1 MPMDG
6 VMLGYVVRELHDT
19 LMDGRVDR
27 VIQPERDEIH
37 LLIRA
42 KGQNHRLVLSASANA
57 ARIHLSA
64 HSKTGPMEPPM
75 FCMLLRK
82 YLTSGRVQGVRRI
95 AGDRI
100 AEIDIQA
107 LSELGDPV
115 TRTLVIEIMGR
126 HSNIILRSGTGTII
140 DAARH
145 IGEDISRVRQV
156 LPGLPYAYPPSQGK
170 LNPETAAQADIAQ
183 RLTETGGKLDKA
195 VGAIL
200 AGFSPQAAR
209 EACARMGYDGASL
222 VQELD
227 VGEVSA
233 RLHDYLAAMPDM
245 GPCVTLH
252 SEGGSPTDVY
262 PFYPLHLEPQHYTEH
277 PQGPSAALDAFFY
290 ERDRRE
296 RMNQRASSLAHTL
309 KNHIERCEKKI
320 AIQSEALEGAAR
332 MEEYRQKGELIQANL
347 YRLKKGEPVARVENF
362 YDENYAPVDIPMD
375 VSLSPAQNAQR
386 YFKLYQKARGARTL
400 AAEQKAKAE
409 QELEYLEQME
419 DDLRKCADAAG
430 LAELRAMLEKSGHVR
445 AVASRVKQRREAP
458 SQPMKFLSSD
468 GIEIEVGKNALQNE
482 RLTMGAKGDETWLH
496 AQKMPGSHVIVH
508 TTDAVPEKT
517 LEEAAMLAAYYSKG
531 VRSSLVP
538 IDVTLRR
545 YIKKPGGTPAG
556 FVIYTHQKT
565 LYITPDEAAVRRIR
579 CVRE

>member
-6 VMLGYVVRELHDT
+6 VMLGFVARELDRK
-19 LMDGRVDR
+19 LKDGRVDR

-42 KGQNHRLVLSASANA
+42 QGVNHRLVLSASANA
-57 ARIHLSA
+57 ARVHLSEHA
-64 HSKTGPMEPPM
+64 KTGPMEPPM

-82 YLTSGRVQGVRRI
+82 YLASGRVQAVRRV

-100 AEIDIQA
+100 LEIEIQA
-107 LSELGDPV
+107 LSEMGDPV
-115 TRTLVIEIMGR
+115 TRTLIVEIMGR
-126 HSNIILRSGTGTII
+126 HSNIILRSADGRIL

-170 LNPETAAQADIAQ
+170 LNPETATSQEIAL
-183 RLTETGGKLDKA
+183 RLAEAGGKLDKA
-195 VGAIL
+195 IGACI
-200 AGFSPQAAR
+200 AGFSPQASR
-209 EACARMGYDGASL
+209 EACARIGLDASAL
-222 VQELD
+222 VRELD
-227 VGEVSA
+227 VERVA
-233 RLHDYLAAMPDM
+233 AQLHAYLETMPQM
-245 GPCVTLH
+245 GPCVITLA
-252 SEGGSPTDVY
+252 EDGSPSDVY
-262 PFYPLHLEPQHYTEH
+262 PFAQLHLPLAKTE
-277 PQGPSAALDAFFY
+277 QFDGPSDALDAYFY
-290 ERDRRE
+290 ERDRRD

-320 AIQSEALEGAAR
+320 AIQNEALESAAR

-362 YDENYAPVDIPMD
+362 YSEACEPVDIPMD

-409 QELEYLEQME
+409 QELAYLEQME
-419 DDLRKCADAAG
+419 DDLRKCTDAAG
-430 LAELRAMLEKSGHVR
+430 LAELRSMLESSGHVR
-445 AVASRVKQRREAP
+445 RAVSRVKPRKEAP
-458 SQPMKFLSSD
+458 SQPMKFLSCD

-482 RLTMGAKGDETWLH
+482 RLTMGAKGDELWLH
-496 AQKMPGSHVIVH
+496 AQKMPGSHVLVH
-508 TTDAVPEKT
+508 AGDVPETT

-531 VRSSLVP
+531 MRSAQVP
-538 IDVTLRR
+538 IDATLRR

-556 FVIYTHQKT
+556 FVIYTHQRT
-565 LYITPDEAAVRRIR
+565 LYVTPDEAAVKKIR
-579 CVRE
+579 CIRE

>member
-6 VMLGYVVRELHDT
+6 VMLGFVARELDQK
-19 LMDGRVDR
+19 LRDGRVDR

-42 KGQNHRLVLSASANA
+42 QGANHRLVLSASANA
-57 ARIHLSA
+57 ARVHLSEHA
-64 HSKTGPMEPPM
+64 KTGPMEPPM

-82 YLTSGRVQGVRRI
+82 YLASGRVQAVRRV

-100 AEIDIQA
+100 LEIEIQA
-107 LSELGDPV
+107 LSEMGDPV
-115 TRTLVIEIMGR
+115 TRTLVVEIMGR
-126 HSNIILRSGTGTII
+126 HSNIILRGADGRIL

-156 LPGLPYAYPPSQGK
+156 LPGLPYAYPPTQGK
-170 LNPETAAQADIAQ
+170 LNPETATAQEIEQ
-183 RLTETGGKLDKA
+183 RLSEAGGKLDKA
-195 VGAIL
+195 IGACI
-200 AGFSPQAAR
+200 AGFSPQASR
-209 EACARMGYDGASL
+209 EACARIGLDASAL

-227 VGEVSA
+227 VERTA
-233 RLHDYLAAMPDM
+233 AQLHAYLEAMPQM
-245 GPCVTLH
+245 GPCVISLA
-252 SEGGSPTDVY
+252 EDGSPADVY
-262 PFYPLHLEPQHYTEH
+262 PFAQLHLPLAKTA
-277 PQGPSAALDAFFY
+277 PFNSPSAALDAYFY
-290 ERDRRE
+290 ERDRRD

-320 AIQSEALEGAAR
+320 ALQNEALEGAAR

-362 YDENYAPVDIPMD
+362 YSEACEPVDIPMD

-400 AAEQKAKAE
+400 AAEQKAKTE
-409 QELEYLEQME
+409 QELAYLEQME
-419 DDLRKCADAAG
+419 DDLRKCTDAAG
-430 LAELRAMLEKSGHVR
+430 LAELRSMLESSGHVR
-445 AVASRVKQRREAP
+445 RAVSRVKPRKEVP
-458 SQPMKFLSSD
+458 SQPMKFVSSD

-482 RLTMGAKGDETWLH
+482 RLTMGARGDELWLH
-496 AQKMPGSHVIVH
+496 AQKMPGSHVLVH
-508 TTDAVPEKT
+508 AADVPETT

-531 VRSSLVP
+531 VRSAQVP
-538 IDVTLRR
+538 IDATLRR

-556 FVIYTHQKT
+556 FVIYTHQRT
-565 LYITPDEAAVRRIR
+565 LYITPDESAVKKIK

>member
-6 VMLGYVVRELHDT
+6 VMLGFVARELDQK
-19 LMDGRVDR
+19 LRDGRVDR

-42 KGQNHRLVLSASANA
+42 QGANHRLVLSASANA
-57 ARIHLSA
+57 ARVHLSQHA
-64 HSKTGPMEPPM
+64 KTGPMEPPM

-82 YLTSGRVQGVRRI
+82 HLASGRVQAVRRV

-100 AEIDIQA
+100 LEIEIQA
-107 LSELGDPV
+107 LSEMGDPV
-115 TRTLVIEIMGR
+115 TRTLVVEIMGR
-126 HSNIILRSGTGTII
+126 HSNIILRGADGRIL

-156 LPGLPYAYPPSQGK
+156 LPGLPYAYPPTQGK
-170 LNPETAAQADIAQ
+170 LNPETATAQEIEQ
-183 RLTETGGKLDKA
+183 RLSEAGGKLDKA
-195 VGAIL
+195 IGASI

-209 EACARMGYDGASL
+209 EACARIGLDASAL

-227 VGEVSA
+227 VERTA
-233 RLHDYLAAMPDM
+233 AQLHAYLEAMPQM
-245 GPCVTLH
+245 GPCVITLA
-252 SEGGSPTDVY
+252 EDGSPADVY
-262 PFYPLHLEPQHYTEH
+262 PFAQLHLPLAKTAPYDS
-277 PQGPSAALDAFFY
+277 PSAALDAYFY
-290 ERDRRE
+290 ERDRRD

-320 AIQSEALEGAAR
+320 ALQNEALEGAAR

-362 YDENYAPVDIPMD
+362 YSEACEPVDIPMD

-400 AAEQKAKAE
+400 AAEQKAKTE
-409 QELEYLEQME
+409 QELAYLEQME
-419 DDLRKCADAAG
+419 DDLRKCTDAAG
-430 LAELRAMLEKSGHVR
+430 LAELRSMLESSGHVR
-445 AVASRVKQRREAP
+445 RAVSRVKPRKEAP
-458 SQPMKFLSSD
+458 SQPMKFLSCD

-482 RLTMGAKGDETWLH
+482 RLTMGARGDELWLH
-496 AQKMPGSHVIVH
+496 AQKMPGSHVLVH
-508 TTDAVPEKT
+508 AADVPETT

-531 VRSSLVP
+531 VRSAQVP
-538 IDVTLRR
+538 IDATLRR

-556 FVIYTHQKT
+556 FVIYTHQRT
-565 LYITPDEAAVRRIR
+565 LYVTPDEAAVKKIR
-579 CVRE
+579 CIRE

>member
-6 VMLGYVVRELHDT
+6 VMLGFVARELDAK
-19 LMDGRVDR
+19 LRDGRVDR

-37 LLIRA
+37 LIIRA
-42 KGQNHRLVLSASANA
+42 QGANHRLVLSASANA
-57 ARIHLSA
+57 ARVHLSEHA
-64 HSKTGPMEPPM
+64 KTGPMEPPM

-82 YLTSGRVQGVRRI
+82 YLGSGRVLAVRQI

-100 AEIDIQA
+100 LEIDISA
-107 LSELGDPV
+107 LSELGDPI

-126 HSNIILRSGTGTII
+126 HSNIILRTADGRII

-156 LPGLPYAYPPSQGK
+156 MPGLPYSYPPSQGK
-170 LNPETAAQADIAQ
+170 LNPETASAKEIAQ
-183 RLTETGGKLDKA
+183 RLEETGGKLDKA
-195 VGAIL
+195 VGSCI

-209 EACARMGYDGASL
+209 EACARIG
-222 VQELD
+222 LD
-227 VGEVSA
+227 TSALISEIDINSAAQALHRYLGE
-233 RLHDYLAAMPDM
+233 MPAM
-245 GPCVTLH
+245 GPCVVNL
-252 SEGGSPTDVY
+252 TDDGAPSDIY
-262 PFYPLHLEPQHYTEH
+262 PFQQLHLPMARVQEYKD
-277 PQGPSAALDAFFY
+277 GPSAALDAYFY
-290 ERDRRE
+290 ERDRRD

-320 AIQSEALEGAAR
+320 AIQNEALEGAAR

-347 YRLKKGEPVARVENF
+347 YRLRKGEAVARVENF
-362 YDENYAPVDIPMD
+362 YTEDCAPIDIAMD

-419 DDLRKCADAAG
+419 DDLRKCTDAQG
-430 LAELRAMLEKSGHVR
+430 LAELRSMLEKSGHVR
-445 AVASRVKQRREAP
+445 QTVTKMKPRKEAP
-458 SQPMKFLSSD
+458 SQPMKFLSCD

-482 RLTMGAKGDETWLH
+482 RLTMGAKGDELWLH
-496 AQKMPGSHVIVH
+496 AQKMPGSHLLVH
-508 TTDAVPEKT
+508 ATDVPET
-517 LEEAAMLAAYYSKG
+517 TIMEAAMLAAYYSKG
-531 VRSSLVP
+531 MRSAQVP
-538 IDVTLRR
+538 IDATLRR

-556 FVIYTHQKT
+556 FVIYTHQRT
-565 LYITPDEAAVRRIR
+565 LYITPDESAVKRIK
-579 CVRE
+579 CIKE

>member
-6 VMLGYVVRELHDT
+6 VMLGFVARELDRK
-19 LMDGRVDR
+19 LKDGRVDR

-42 KGQNHRLVLSASANA
+42 QGVNHRLVLSASANA
-57 ARIHLSA
+57 ARVHLSEHA
-64 HSKTGPMEPPM
+64 KTGPMEPPM

-82 YLTSGRVQGVRRI
+82 YLASGRVQAVRRV

-100 AEIDIQA
+100 LEIEIQA
-107 LSELGDPV
+107 LSEMGDPV
-115 TRTLVIEIMGR
+115 TRTLIVEIMGR
-126 HSNIILRSGTGTII
+126 HSNIILRSADGRIL

-170 LNPETAAQADIAQ
+170 LNPETATSQEIAL
-183 RLTETGGKLDKA
+183 RLAEAGGKLDKA
-195 VGAIL
+195 IGACI
-200 AGFSPQAAR
+200 AGFSPQASR
-209 EACARMGYDGASL
+209 EACARIGLDASAL

-227 VGEVSA
+227 VERVA
-233 RLHDYLAAMPDM
+233 AQLHAYLETMPQM
-245 GPCVTLH
+245 GPCVITLA
-252 SEGGSPTDVY
+252 EDGSPSDVY
-262 PFYPLHLEPQHYTEH
+262 PFAQLHLPLAKTE
-277 PQGPSAALDAFFY
+277 QFDGPSDALDAYFY
-290 ERDRRE
+290 ERDRRD

-320 AIQSEALEGAAR
+320 AIQNEALESAAR

-362 YDENYAPVDIPMD
+362 YSEACEPVDIPMD

-400 AAEQKAKAE
+400 AAEQKAKTE
-409 QELEYLEQME
+409 QELAYLEQME
-419 DDLRKCADAAG
+419 DDLRKCTDAAG
-430 LAELRAMLEKSGHVR
+430 LAELRSMLESSGHVR
-445 AVASRVKQRREAP
+445 RAVSRVKPRKEAP
-458 SQPMKFLSSD
+458 SQPMKFLSCD

-482 RLTMGAKGDETWLH
+482 RLTMGAKGDELWLH
-496 AQKMPGSHVIVH
+496 AQKMPGSHVLVH
-508 TTDAVPEKT
+508 AGDVPETT

-531 VRSSLVP
+531 VRSAQVP
-538 IDVTLRR
+538 IDATLRR

-556 FVIYTHQKT
+556 FVIYTHQRT
-565 LYITPDEAAVRRIR
+565 LYVTPDEAAVKKIR
-579 CVRE
+579 CIRE

>member
-6 VMLGYVVRELHDT
+6 VMLGFVARELNSK
-19 LMDGRVDR
+19 LRDGRVDR

-42 KGQNHRLVLSASANA
+42 QGVNHRLVLSASANA
-57 ARIHLSA
+57 ARVHLSEHA
-64 HSKTGPMEPPM
+64 KTGPMEPPM

-82 YLTSGRVQGVRRI
+82 YLGSGRVQEVRRI

-100 AEIDIQA
+100 LEIDVSA
-107 LSELGDPV
+107 LSELGDPI

-126 HSNIILRSGTGTII
+126 HSNIILRAADGRIV

-156 LPGLPYAYPPSQGK
+156 QPGLPYAYPPSQGK
-170 LNPETAAQADIAQ
+170 LNPETASADEIAQ
-183 RLTETGGKLDKA
+183 RLAETGGKLDKA
-195 VGAIL
+195 ISAAL

-209 EACARMGYDGASL
+209 EACARIGFDTAVL
-222 VQELD
+222 VQEID
-227 VGEVSA
+227 AHAAGKA
-233 RLHDYLAAMPDM
+233 LHAYLQSMPAM
-245 GPCVTLH
+245 GPCVVNL
-252 SEGGSPTDVY
+252 TDDGAPSDIY
-262 PFYPLHLEPQHYTEH
+262 PFQQLHLPLTRVQEYD
-277 PQGPSAALDAFFY
+277 GPSAALDAYFY
-290 ERDRRE
+290 ERDRRD

-320 AIQSEALEGAAR
+320 AIQNEALAGAAR

-347 YRLKKGEPVARVENF
+347 YRLKKGEAVACVENF
-362 YDENYAPVDIPMD
+362 YTEDCAPIEIPMD

-409 QELEYLEQME
+409 QELDYLEQME
-419 DDLRKCADAAG
+419 DDLRKCTDALG
-430 LAELRAMLEKSGHVR
+430 LSELRSMLEKSGHVR
-445 AVASRVKQRREAP
+445 AVQSKMKPRKEAP
-458 SQPMKFLSSD
+458 SQPMKFLSCD

-496 AQKMPGSHVIVH
+496 AQKMPGSHVLIH
-508 TTDAVPEKT
+508 STDVPETT
-517 LEEAAMLAAYYSKG
+517 LMEAAMLAAYYSKG
-531 VRSSLVP
+531 VRSAQVP
-538 IDVTLRR
+538 IDATLRR

-556 FVIYTHQKT
+556 FVIYTHQRT
-565 LYITPDEAAVRRIR
+565 LYITPDEAAVKKIKCIR
-579 CVRE
+579 E

>member
-6 VMLGYVVRELHDT
+6 VMLGFVARELDDI
-19 LMDGRVDR
+19 LKDGRIDR

-37 LLIRA
+37 LLIRS

-82 YLTSGRVQGVRRI
+82 YLSSGRVQAVRRV

-100 AEIDIQA
+100 IEIDIQA
-107 LSELGDPV
+107 LSELGDQV
-115 TRTLVIEIMGR
+115 VRTLIIEIMGR
-126 HSNIILRSGTGTII
+126 HSNIILRGGDGRII

-170 LNPETAAQADIAQ
+170 LNPETASPEEIET
-183 RLTETGGKLDKA
+183 RLCETGGKLDKA
-195 VGAIL
+195 VSACI

-209 EACARMGYDGASL
+209 EACVRIGCESSVL
-222 VQELD
+222 VQEIDAHAAAKALY
-227 VGEVSA
+227 A
-233 RLHDYLAAMPDM
+233 YLQEMPSL
-245 GPCVTLH
+245 GPCVVIMNDEET
-252 SEGGSPTDVY
+252 PADIY
-262 PFYPLHLEPQHYTEH
+262 PFAPWHLPLARYTAYEA
-277 PQGPSAALDAFFY
+277 GPSAALDAFFY

-296 RMNQRASSLAHTL
+296 RMHQRASSIAHTL

-320 AIQSEALEGAAR
+320 AIQNEALESAAR

-347 YRLKKGEPVARVENF
+347 YRLKKGEPVARVDNF
-362 YDENYAPVDIPMD
+362 YDENYAPIDIPMD

-419 DDLRKCADAAG
+419 DDLRKCTDAAG

-445 AVASRVKQRREAP
+445 AVVSRVKQRKEAP
-458 SQPMKFLSSD
+458 SQPMKFVSSD

-496 AQKMPGSHVIVH
+496 AQKMPGSHVIIH
-508 TTDAVPEKT
+508 TTDAVPQRT
-517 LEEAAMLAAYYSKG
+517 LDEAAMLAAYYSKG
-531 VRSSLVP
+531 VRSAQVP

-565 LYITPDEAAVRRIR
+565 LYITPDEAAVRRIQ

>member
-6 VMLGYVVRELHDT
+6 VMLGFVARELDAK
-19 LMDGRVDR
+19 LRDGRVDR

-42 KGQNHRLVLSASANA
+42 QGVNHRLVLSASANA
-57 ARIHLSA
+57 ARVHLSEHA
-64 HSKTGPMEPPM
+64 KTGPMEPPM

-82 YLTSGRVQGVRRI
+82 YLGSGRVQEVRRV

-100 AEIDIQA
+100 LEMDISA
-107 LSELGDPV
+107 LSELGDPI

-126 HSNIILRSGTGTII
+126 HSNIILRAADGRIV

-156 LPGLPYAYPPSQGK
+156 QPGLPYAYPPSQGK
-170 LNPETAAQADIAQ
+170 LNPETASADEIAR
-183 RLTETGGKLDKA
+183 RLEETGGKLDKA
-195 VGAIL
+195 ISAAL

-209 EACARMGYDGASL
+209 EACAHIGLDTAAL
-222 VQELD
+222 IQEID
-227 VGEVSA
+227 VHAAGNA
-233 RLHDYLAAMPDM
+233 LHDYLQAMPAL
-245 GPCVTLH
+245 GPCVVNL
-252 SEGGSPTDVY
+252 TDDGAPSDIY
-262 PFYPLHLEPQHYTEH
+262 PFRQLHLPISSVQEYDS
-277 PQGPSAALDAFFY
+277 PSAALDAYFY
-290 ERDRRE
+290 ERDRRD

-320 AIQSEALEGAAR
+320 AIQNEALAGAAR

-347 YRLKKGEPVARVENF
+347 YRLKKGEAVACVENF
-362 YDENYAPVDIPMD
+362 YTEDCAPIEIPMD

-400 AAEQKAKAE
+400 AAEQKQKAE

-419 DDLRKCADAAG
+419 DDLRKCTDAQG
-430 LAELRAMLEKSGHVR
+430 LSELRAMLEKSGHVR
-445 AVASRVKQRREAP
+445 AVHSKMKPRKEAP
-458 SQPMKFLSSD
+458 SQPMKFLSCD

-496 AQKMPGSHVIVH
+496 AQKMPGSHVLIH
-508 TTDAVPEKT
+508 STNVPEAT
-517 LEEAAMLAAYYSKG
+517 LMEAAMLAAYYSKG
-531 VRSSLVP
+531 MRSAQVP
-538 IDVTLRR
+538 IDATLRR

-556 FVIYTHQKT
+556 FVIYTHQRT
-565 LYITPDEAAVRRIR
+565 LYITPDEAAVKRIK
-579 CVRE
+579 CIRE

>member
-6 VMLGYVVRELHDT
+6 VMLGFVARELDHI
-19 LMDGRVDR
+19 LKDGRVDR

-42 KGQNHRLVLSASANA
+42 QGANHRLVLSASANA
-57 ARIHLSA
+57 ARIHLSE

-82 YLTSGRVQGVRRI
+82 YLGSGRVQAVRRI

-100 AEIDIQA
+100 LEIEFSA
-107 LSELGDPV
+107 LNEMGDTV
-115 TRTLVIEIMGR
+115 SRTLIIEIMGR
-126 HSNIILRSGTGTII
+126 HSNIILKGGDGRII

-156 LPGLPYAYPPSQGK
+156 LPGLPYSYPPSQGK
-170 LNPETAAQADIAQ
+170 LNPETAAADEIES
-183 RLTETGGKLDKA
+183 RLLEAGGKLDKA
-195 VGAIL
+195 IGGCI
-200 AGFSPQAAR
+200 AGLSPQAAR
-209 EACARMGYDGASL
+209 EAAARIGYEASRMISEID
-222 VQELD
+222 VHQAARELH
-227 VGEVSA
+227 A
-233 RLHDYLAAMPDM
+233 YLQDMPNM
-245 GPCVTLH
+245 GPCCLMLT
-252 SEGGSPTDVY
+252 EDGSPADIF
-262 PFYPLHLEPQHYTEH
+262 PFPQAHLPLAQFKLIDE
-277 PQGPSAALDAFFY
+277 GPSAALDAYFY
-290 ERDRRE
+290 ERDRRD

-320 AIQSEALEGAAR
+320 AIQLEALEGAAR

-347 YRLKKGEPVARVENF
+347 YRLKKGESVARVENF
-362 YDENYAPVDIPMD
+362 YSEDYEPIDIPMD
-375 VSLSPAQNAQR
+375 VALSPAQNAQR

-430 LAELRAMLEKSGHVR
+430 LAELREMLVKSGHVR
-445 AVASRVKQRREAP
+445 PTVSRVKQRKEAP

-482 RLTMGAKGDETWLH
+482 RLTMGAKGDEMWLH
-496 AQKMPGSHVIVH
+496 AQKMPGSHVLVH
-508 TTDAVPEKT
+508 SEAVPETT
-517 LEEAAMLAAYYSKG
+517 LLEAAMLAAYYSKG
-531 VRSSLVP
+531 VRSAQVP
-538 IDVTLRR
+538 IDATLRR

-556 FVIYTHQKT
+556 FVIYTHQRT
-565 LYITPDEAAVRRIR
+565 LYITPDEAAVKKIK
-579 CVRE
+579 CIKE

>member
-6 VMLGYVVRELHDT
+6 VMLGFVARELDQK
-19 LMDGRVDR
+19 LRDGRVDR

-42 KGQNHRLVLSASANA
+42 QGANHRLVLSASANA
-57 ARIHLSA
+57 ARVHLSQHA
-64 HSKTGPMEPPM
+64 KTGPMEPPM

-82 YLTSGRVQGVRRI
+82 HLASGRVQAVRRV

-100 AEIDIQA
+100 LEIEIQA
-107 LSELGDPV
+107 LSEMGDPV
-115 TRTLVIEIMGR
+115 TRTLVVEIMGR
-126 HSNIILRSGTGTII
+126 HSNIILRGADGRIL

-156 LPGLPYAYPPSQGK
+156 LPGLPYAYPPAQGK
-170 LNPETAAQADIAQ
+170 LNPETATAQEIAR
-183 RLTETGGKLDKA
+183 RLAEAGGKLDKA
-195 VGAIL
+195 IGACI
-200 AGFSPQAAR
+200 AGFSPQASR
-209 EACARMGYDGASL
+209 EACARIGLGASAL

-227 VGEVSA
+227 VERTA
-233 RLHDYLAAMPDM
+233 EQLHAYLKAMPQL
-245 GPCVTLH
+245 GPCVITLA
-252 SEGGSPTDVY
+252 EDGSPSDVY
-262 PFYPLHLEPQHYTEH
+262 PFAQLHLPLAKTA
-277 PQGPSAALDAFFY
+277 PFNSPSAALDAYFY
-290 ERDRRE
+290 ERDRRD

-320 AIQSEALEGAAR
+320 ALQNEALEGAAR

-362 YDENYAPVDIPMD
+362 YSESCELVDIPMD

-400 AAEQKAKAE
+400 AAEQKAKTE
-409 QELEYLEQME
+409 QELAYLEQME
-419 DDLRKCADAAG
+419 DDLRKCTDAAG
-430 LAELRAMLEKSGHVR
+430 LAELRSMLESSGHVR
-445 AVASRVKQRREAP
+445 RAVSRVKPRKEAP
-458 SQPMKFLSSD
+458 SQPMKFLSCD

-482 RLTMGAKGDETWLH
+482 RLTMGARGDELWLH
-496 AQKMPGSHVIVH
+496 AQKMPGSHVLVH
-508 TTDAVPEKT
+508 AADVPETT

-531 VRSSLVP
+531 VRSAQVP
-538 IDVTLRR
+538 IDATLRR

-556 FVIYTHQKT
+556 FVIYTHQRT
-565 LYITPDEAAVRRIR
+565 LYVTPDEAAVKKIR
-579 CVRE
+579 CIRE